1 MSHEARAEQRPIL
14 PSLLP
19 RTLRGLLAVALV
31 LAAFMLANTAYLLIN
46 RLADALG
53 WGFFASLAFAADGGL
68 PKDQKRSPERTG
80 PRCYTRL
87 PFASLLDVAER
98 P

>member
-1 MSHEARAEQRPIL
+1 MSHEARAERRPIL

-19 RTLRGLLAVALV
+19 RSLRGLLAVALV

-53 WGFFASLAFAADGGL
+53 WGFFAVGETS
-68 PKDQKRSPERTG
+68 
-80 PRCYTRL
+80 
-87 PFASLLDVAER
+87 
-98 P
+98 